1 MNSIKATDLFSINVY
16 SQNDFPLN
24 IKFNEKANH
33 GYNLSGSGVFQLFF
47 DQQIV
52 YIGLADKE
60 PAIQRFE
67 KQLTSIT
74 LRGTSISFNP
84 DCENQINSD
93 SVLKKVFQTAITQNK
108 GANLTS
114 VNRILFA
121 AKNWSI
127 FQNLDNT
134 ILERFVFVWFP
145 NENSDNLKAICNEWK
160 TIHKQHLLIRKIIGN
175 LCLAN

>member
-74 LRGTSISFNP
+74 LRGTSVSFNP
-84 DCENQINSD
+84 DCENEIKSN
-93 SVLKKVFQTAITQNK
+93 SVLKEEFKIAITQNK
-108 GANLTS
+108 GGNLTS

-127 FQNLDNT
+127 FQNLDDT
-134 ILERFVFVWFP
+134 ILERFVFVWFSIDD
-145 NENSDNLKAICNEWK
+145 NDNLKSICQEWK
-160 TIHKQHLLIRKIIGN
+160 TN
-175 LCLAN
+175 LKPICNG